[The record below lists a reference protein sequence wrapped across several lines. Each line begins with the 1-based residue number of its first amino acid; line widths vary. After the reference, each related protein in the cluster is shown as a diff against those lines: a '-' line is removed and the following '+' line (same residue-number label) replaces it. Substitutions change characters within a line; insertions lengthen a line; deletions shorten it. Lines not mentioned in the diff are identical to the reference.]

1 MKLPSLIF
9 TIITLSQIS
18 SLQAA
23 DKGKSSD
30 TDKNTS
36 IPFIDLADDYYRQTL
51 VDHEYGQYLGHPS
64 TCLLDDGKT
73 ILTVYPKGH
82 GKGGIVYKRS
92 TDGGRSWS
100 ERLPTPESWLTSKEV
115 PTLHRVTDAAGKKR
129 IIMFSGLYPIR
140 MSVSEDDGQSWS
152 QLKPIGDF
160 GGIVAMG
167 CHTPLKTGDGHYMC
181 LFHDDG
187 RFFRAN
193 GKRAKPEVM
202 TLYKTFSTDGGLTW
216 GEPETIFASADIHLC
231 EPGIIRSPDGKTL
244 AVLLRE
250 NRRKKNSHII
260 FSHDEGKT
268 WTQPRELT
276 ITLTGD
282 RHTGK
287 YAPDGRLFISFR
299 GVTPTAKFAFKD
311 SSQDTNKM
319 PTNGDWAGWVGTW
332 DDLVNGTPGQYVVRI
347 MDNQKGY
354 DTTYPGVEV
363 LPDGTFVLVTYG
375 HWTKN
380 ESPYIMSVRF
390 KLEELDQKAEKAES
404 IKLDSDGKQ
413 LARTAAKP

>member
-1 MKLPSLIF
+1 MKLHLLYASVLLSLSPFI
-9 TIITLSQIS
+9 L
-18 SLQAA
+18 AA
-23 DKGKSSD
+23 E
-30 TDKNTS
+30 

-51 VDHEYGQYLGHPS
+51 VDHQAGQYLGHPT

-82 GKGGIVYKRS
+82 GKGGIIYKRS
-92 TDGGRSWS
+92 TDGGLTWS
-100 ERLPTPESWLTSKEV
+100 KRLPTPQSWLSSKEV

-129 IIMFSGLYPIR
+129 IIMFSGLHPIR
-140 MSVSEDDGQSWS
+140 MAVSEDDGAHWS
-152 QLKPIGDF
+152 ELKAIGDF

-167 CHTPLKTGDGHYMC
+167 CHFPVKTKPGHYIS

-187 RFFRAN
+187 RFIRKDSKKEN
-193 GKRAKPEVM
+193 PPVM
-202 TLYKTFSTDGGLTW
+202 TLFKTLSTDGGLTW
-216 GEPETIFASADIHLC
+216 GQPEKIFASADIHLC
-231 EPGIIRSPDGKTL
+231 EPGVIRSPDGKTL

-260 FSHDEGKT
+260 FSTDEGKT
-268 WTQPRELT
+268 WTTPKELP

-299 GVTPTAKFAFKD
+299 GVTPTRKFAFTD
-311 SSQDTNKM
+311 SSKDVGKM
-319 PTNGDWAGWVGTW
+319 PTNGDWAGWVGSW
-332 DDLVNGTPGQYVVRI
+332 DDLVNGTPGQYVVRL

-390 KLEELDQKAEKAES
+390 TMDELNQKAKQAES
-404 IKLDSDGKQ
+404 IQLSDDFKQ
-413 LARTAAKP
+413 LAPAAKK